1 MPKDSDQQAG
11 KDPKK
16 AMAEALRRALK
27 NKAAHQTHNDVPGV
41 DFAGKG
47 GKGHAQTA
55 AKARNFRH
63 QGR

>member
-1 MPKDSDQQAG
+1 MPKKSDQ
-11 KDPKK
+11 KSETDPKK
-16 AMAEALRRALK
+16 AMAEKLRQALK
-27 NKAAHQTHNDVPGV
+27 NKQAQQHNDFPGGG
-41 DFAGKG
+41 FSEKA

>member
-1 MPKDSDQQAG
+1 MPKDADKRSE

-16 AMAEALRRALK
+16 AMGDALRQALK
-27 NKAAHQTHNDVPGV
+27 NKTANQHNDFPGS
-41 DFAGKG
+41 DLSEKS
-47 GKGHAQTA
+47 GKGHKQTA

>member
-1 MPKDSDQQAG
+1 MPKDSDKQSK

-16 AMAEALRRALK
+16 AMGDALRQALK
-27 NKAAHQTHNDVPGV
+27 NKAAQQHTDFPGNGV
-41 DFAGKG
+41 SEKAGKG
-47 GKGHAQTA
+47 HKQTA

>member
-1 MPKDSDQQAG
+1 MPKDSDKQSE

-16 AMAEALRRALK
+16 AMGDALRQALK
-27 NKAAHQTHNDVPGV
+27 NKAAGPHNDFPGNEV
-41 DFAGKG
+41 SAKG
-47 GKGHAQTA
+47 GKGPKQVA

>member
-1 MPKDSDQQAG
+1 MPKDTDQHSE

-16 AMAEALRRALK
+16 AMADALRRALK
-27 NKAAHQTHNDVPGV
+27 NKASQQHADFPGNSLS
-41 DFAGKG
+41 DKA

-55 AKARNFRH
+55 GKARNFRH

>member
-1 MPKDSDQQAG
+1 MPKKPDQNSD

-16 AMAEALRRALK
+16 AMGDALRQALK
-27 NKAAHQTHNDVPGV
+27 NKAAHQTHNDTPGT

-47 GKGHAQTA
+47 GKGPKQA
-55 AKARNFRH
+55 APKARNFRH

>member
-16 AMAEALRRALK
+16 AMAEALRQALK
-27 NKAAHQTHNDVPGV
+27 NKAAHQTHNDTPGT

-47 GKGHAQTA
+47 GKGAKQA
-55 AKARNFRH
+55 APKARNFRH

>member
-1 MPKDSDQQAG
+1 MPKDSDKQSK

-16 AMAEALRRALK
+16 AMGDALRQALK
-27 NKAAHQTHNDVPGV
+27 NKQAAAAHNDFPG
-41 DFAGKG
+41 DGFSEKA

>member
-1 MPKDSDQQAG
+1 MPKKSDQKSD

-16 AMAEALRRALK
+16 AMAEALRQALK
-27 NKAAHQTHNDVPGV
+27 NKAAQQHNDFPGSGFS
-41 DFAGKG
+41 DKG

-55 AKARNFRH
+55 GKARNFRH

>member
-1 MPKDSDQQAG
+1 MPKDSDQHSEQ
-11 KDPKK
+11 DPKK
-16 AMAEALRRALK
+16 AMADALRRALK
-27 NKAAHQTHNDVPGV
+27 NKASAAHNDFPGGG
-41 DFAGKG
+41 FSEKA

>member
-1 MPKDSDQQAG
+1 MPKDPDSE

-16 AMAEALRRALK
+16 AMAEALRQALK
-27 NKAAHQTHNDVPGV
+27 NKAAQPHN

-47 GKGHAQTA
+47 GGTEKGGKGAKSA
-55 AKARNFRH
+55 APKARNFRH